1 MATCQY
7 PNCDRKEALPFKCR
21 YCTKLFCTIHRLP
34 ENHDCEKLH
43 LATSPSFSQP
53 TVEVETQVEVSKKK
67 TRRQRKKSAPIEPEY
82 FEPDSHYYTTDDSGQ
97 VYTTRPTKRKAM
109 DRLFFSMVGDYF
121 SVGYE
126 ILDFLLGLLLMIF
139 SYSFISIFMS
149 SLPWHFFGFISLS
162 IILVYFTLV
171 YPKKLLAKKYGFSSR
186 YVLSKIGIMV
196 NLVMSISP
204 IKIIFFPGMVVIPEI
219 QLMTKRQ
226 KGLVSSIG
234 LFINL
239 ALGITFIFLGWF
251 LPNAF
256 IAMFFINTAFFTS
269 QIVLISL
276 IPIRLSNGH
285 YILKWH
291 WSIFTIMI
299 VIALAIFIGTIVLG
313 VFDFQS
319 FS

>member
-1 MATCQY
+1 MVTCEY
-7 PNCDRKEALPFKCR
+7 PDCGKKEALPFKCR
-21 YCTKLFCTIHRLP
+21 YCTKSFCTTHRLP

-43 LATSPSFSQP
+43 LATSPSSVLP
-53 TVEVETQVEVSKKK
+53 TVEEVTQVEISEKK
-67 TRRQRKKSAPIEPEY
+67 TRRQRRKNPPIEPEY
-82 FEPDSHYYTTDDSGQ
+82 FEADSHYYTADDSGQ
-97 VYTTRPTKRKAM
+97 VYTTRPTRRKAM

-126 ILDFLLGLLLMIF
+126 ILDFLLGLLLMII
-139 SYSFISIFMS
+139 SYSFIFFFMS
-149 SLPWHFFGFISLS
+149 NLPWYYLAFISLS

-186 YVLSKIGIMV
+186 YVLSKIGIIV

-219 QLMTKRQ
+219 HLMTKRQ

-239 ALGITFIFLGWF
+239 ALGTTFIFLGWF
-251 LPNAF
+251 LPNTF
-256 IAMFFINTAFFTS
+256 IAMFFINAAFFTS

-276 IPIRLSNGH
+276 IPMRLSNGH

-291 WSIFTIMI
+291 WSIFTIMS
-299 VIALAIFIGTIVLG
+299 VIALAIFIGTILLG
-313 VFDFQS
+313 VFNF
-319 FS
+319 

>member
-1 MATCQY
+1 MVTCQY
-7 PNCDRKEALPFKCR
+7 PNCDKKEALPFKCR
-21 YCTKLFCTIHRLP
+21 YCTKSFCTTHRLP

-43 LATSPSFSQP
+43 HATSPSSVQP
-53 TVEVETQVEVSKKK
+53 TIEKEIPTEVTEKK
-67 TRRQRKKSAPIEPEY
+67 TRRQRRQSVPIEPEY
-82 FEPDSHYYTTDDSGQ
+82 FEPDSHYFTADDSGQ
-97 VYTTRPTKRKAM
+97 VYTTRPTRRKAM

-121 SVGYE
+121 SVGNE

-149 SLPWHFFGFISLS
+149 SLLWYFYGFVSIN
-162 IILVYFTLV
+162 IILVYFSLV
-171 YPKKLLAKKYGFSSR
+171 FPKKLLAKKYGFSSR
-186 YVLSKIGIMV
+186 YVLSKIGIIV

-219 QLMTKRQ
+219 SLMTNRQ

-239 ALGITFIFLGWF
+239 ALGITYILLGWL
-251 LPNAF
+251 LPYTF
-256 IAMFFINTAFFTS
+256 IAMFFINIAFFTS

-276 IPIRLSNGH
+276 IPIRMSNGH
-285 YILKWH
+285 HILKWH

-299 VIALAIFIGTIVLG
+299 VIALAIFIGTILLG
-313 VFDFQS
+313 VFS
-319 FS
+319 F